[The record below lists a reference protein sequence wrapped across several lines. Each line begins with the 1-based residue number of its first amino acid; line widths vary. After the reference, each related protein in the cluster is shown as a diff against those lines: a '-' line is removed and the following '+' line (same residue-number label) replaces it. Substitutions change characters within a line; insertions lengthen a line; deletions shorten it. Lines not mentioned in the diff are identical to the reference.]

1 MLTLLRRLFLSLLLL
16 ALGAAAALRFASTK
30 SSRPA
35 PIHST
40 GLTIEQ
46 VQQLA
51 DLVVLKVEVSDVME
65 CRIDGWTGGVQGAL
79 IVQGDVQLATDL
91 SQARFV
97 SMNGG
102 AHRHAAAVPAEG
114 RPPTCQ
120 PRWHAPVFGQ
130 HPRPVVAR
138 ARGQGVPRGAEPTL
152 CAGSGFDGTGRRIA
166 RAARSRPRPCP
177 ARAGVV
183 LHLTGLAG
191 DDPLERPAVNG
202 HLASLLH

>member
-1 MLTLLRRLFLSLLLL
+1 MSRMLKLLGRLFLSLLLL
-16 ALGAAAALRFASTK
+16 ALGAAAAVHFASTK

-35 PIHST
+35 PVHST

-97 SMNGG
+97 SMN
-102 AHRHAAAVPAEG
+102 PAEHTATLLLS
-114 RPPTCQ
+114 PPKV
-120 PRWHAPVFGQ
+120 A
-130 HPRPVVAR
+130 HPRVNH
-138 ARGQGVPRGAEPTL
+138 
-152 CAGSGFDGTGRRIA
+152 DGTRLYSVSTHGLWSLVPEDKA
-166 RAARSRPRPCP
+166 YRAVLNQLYAQAQDSM
-177 ARAGVV
+177 ARAGGSPELRDRARAHAQRV
-183 LHLTGLAG
+183 LEWFFISLGWQVTIRWS
-191 DDPLERPAVNG
+191 DRP
-202 HLASLLH
+202 